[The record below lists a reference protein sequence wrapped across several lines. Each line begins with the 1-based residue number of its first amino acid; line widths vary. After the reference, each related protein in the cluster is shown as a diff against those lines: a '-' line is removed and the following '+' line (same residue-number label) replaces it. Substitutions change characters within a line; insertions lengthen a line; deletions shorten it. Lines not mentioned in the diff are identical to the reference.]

1 MSSSYNDNEL
11 KAKADEYLRKHRI
24 VELFEDLCTAICFH

>member
-1 MSSSYNDNEL
+1 MASLHNDNEL
-11 KAKADEYLRKHRI
+11 KNKADDYLRNHRI